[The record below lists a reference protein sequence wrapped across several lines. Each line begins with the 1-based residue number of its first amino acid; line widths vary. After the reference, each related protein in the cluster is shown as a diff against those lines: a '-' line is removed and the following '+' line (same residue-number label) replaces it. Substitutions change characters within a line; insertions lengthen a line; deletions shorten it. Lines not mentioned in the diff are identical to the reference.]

1 MQTAIKTKKVGDMT
15 TVELKNLIKDTL
27 FEVIDPDHGLE
38 LHTEVEKE
46 LLESRK
52 QRKSGQGLS
61 LKEAKKHLG
70 LE

>member
-27 FEVIDPDHGLE
+27 FEVIDPDYGLE
-38 LHTEVEKE
+38 VRTDVEKE
-46 LLESRK
+46 LLKSRK

-61 LKEAKKHLG
+61 LKDAKKNLG